1 MCWIPLSR
9 GLAFTHHYWMPA
21 NLCIPHLLLLCLLSF
36 QIDSFQLWPSV
47 LPSTIHTLTALSMAR
62 LYRYFLI
69 FPSVCSKQIKI
80 YLNSGTWH
88 WGWII
93 QSSGSA
99 QQQKQICRQTF
110 VDRSLFKTLY
120 FIKMECFYPTKSIQC
135 RNNIDAGMHTCM
147 HHLDSAVFPSDLLWL
162 CCDFWFSKI

>member
-1 MCWIPLSR
+1 
-9 GLAFTHHYWMPA
+9 MPA
-21 NLCIPHLLLLCLLSF
+21 FHICCYFVFLASKLTHSSSDLLSF
-36 QIDSFQLWPSV
+36 LPLSTLSLLFQWQGY
-47 LPSTIHTLTALSMAR
+47 IGI
-62 LYRYFLI
+62 FWF

-88 WGWII
+88 WGWIT

-120 FIKMECFYPTKSIQC
+120 FIKMECFYHTKSIQC

-147 HHLDSAVFPSDLLWL
+147 HHLDSAVFPGDLLWL